1 MKRALLLLLCVVALL
16 SGCTSQKKNVAAKQ
30 PSDVIDRDFVAH
42 ISKTSDP
49 YVFEVTIKKV
59 NSKVDKQISGL
70 GGMVDL
76 TLTNSSGKKF
86 ATDQPWDGAKYAKEV
101 TEVFEWPRKANVTSL
116 TGKVK
121 LIKTNLPPGTYTIEP
136 RARFSESGKDRLSGP
151 CPDGGT
157 VSIPAGNSVEIV
169 L

>member
-1 MKRALLLLLCVVALL
+1 MKRALVLLLCIVALL
-16 SGCTSQKKNVAAKQ
+16 SGCTSQKRSVIKQ
-30 PSDVIDRDFVAH
+30 PVDVIDHDFVAH

-49 YVFEVTIKKV
+49 YVFEVTINKV
-59 NSKVDKQISGL
+59 NSKVDKQIAGL

-86 ATDQPWDGAKYAKEV
+86 TTDQPWDDAKYAKEV
-101 TEVFEWPRKANVTSL
+101 TEVFEWPRKTNVTSL

-121 LIKTNLPPGTYTIEP
+121 LIKNNLPPGNYAVEP

-157 VSIPAGNSVEIV
+157 VSIPAGNSLTITIK
-169 L
+169 